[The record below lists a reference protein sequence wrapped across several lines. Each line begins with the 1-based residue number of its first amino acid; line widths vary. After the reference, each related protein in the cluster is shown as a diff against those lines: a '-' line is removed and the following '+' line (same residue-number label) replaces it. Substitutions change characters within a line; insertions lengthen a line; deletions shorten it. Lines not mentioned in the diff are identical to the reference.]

1 MKIYTRTGDDGST
14 ALFGGERVDKA
25 HLRVRAYG
33 AVDAA
38 NSAVGVAA
46 AINDIDALEPR
57 FVRILS
63 DLFDVGAELA
73 TPEKDAEKLDARLD
87 TAVGTVRIAELE
99 TWIDEADAHLA
110 PLKTFVLPTGT
121 PLAAHLHVARTAVRA
136 AEREV
141 VSLRAD
147 SPVREE
153 VLRYLNRLSDLLF
166 VWARYANWKAGTPDV
181 PWEARKA
188 PEDG

>member
-1 MKIYTRTGDDGST
+1 VKIYTRTGDDGST
-14 ALFGGERVDKA
+14 ALFGGDRVEKA
-25 HLRVRAYG
+25 HRRVRAYG

-46 AINDIDALEPR
+46 AVASDDELAPR
-57 FVRILS
+57 FVRIMS

-73 TPEKDAEKLDARLD
+73 TPPKAAEKLDARLD
-87 TAVGTVRIAELE
+87 TAVGSARISELE
-99 TWIDEADAHLA
+99 AWIDEAEAHLA
-110 PLKTFVLPTGT
+110 PLTTFVLPTGT
-121 PLAAHLHVARTAVRA
+121 ALAAHLHVARTAVRA

-147 SPVREE
+147 APVREE
-153 VLRYLNRLSDLLF
+153 LLRYLNRLSDLLF
-166 VWARYANWKAGTPDV
+166 VWARYANWKADTPDV